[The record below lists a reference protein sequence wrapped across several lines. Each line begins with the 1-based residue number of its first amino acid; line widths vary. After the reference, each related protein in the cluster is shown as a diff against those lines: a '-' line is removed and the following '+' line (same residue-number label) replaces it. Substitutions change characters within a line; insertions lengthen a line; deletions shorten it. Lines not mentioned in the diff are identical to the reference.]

1 MEARERRRHR
11 RRKAHNKLL
20 KRQRMKNQWA
30 GGHGPDRSVGWGRIY
45 TRKGKLQGGS
55 WGWFGEWN
63 IIGASFHADSTEARR
78 PHLASCMDAVFAPA
92 MPPIEP
98 LLMYVRIYTRSCKY
112 IYIYVYTYTHIYS
125 CTRACCTHPLMRY
138 TNTSSYFRV
147 GLPLSCVYTY
157 EISINAR
164 SLPSP
169 VTGYVGVVGSYIS

>member
-98 LLMYVRIYTRSCKY
+98 LLMYVRVNTYIYTY
-112 IYIYVYTYTHIYS
+112 IHTRTYTRARELVAHILL
-125 CTRACCTHPLMRY
+125 CVTLTPLPIFVLDCR
-138 TNTSSYFRV
+138 FRV
-147 GLPLSCVYTY
+147 FTRTKYL
-157 EISINAR
+157 
-164 SLPSP
+164 
-169 VTGYVGVVGSYIS
+169 

>member
-1 MEARERRRHR
+1 
-11 RRKAHNKLL
+11 
-20 KRQRMKNQWA
+20 MKNQWA

-98 LLMYVRIYTRSCKY
+98 LLIFQ
-112 IYIYVYTYTHIYS
+112 
-125 CTRACCTHPLMRY
+125 RASKRPESAQIDKR
-138 TNTSSYFRV
+138 NNRGREIE
-147 GLPLSCVYTY
+147 GLDLIRRKECEGGSLG
-157 EISINAR
+157 AR
-164 SLPSP
+164 QMDR
-169 VTGYVGVVGSYIS
+169 G